1 MCSSRYLIVHL
12 ECSSHCVYGH
22 MRDVEQRSAFQVY
35 GPRYDSFRVLY
46 RTVATVNSLED
57 ILRIREIDKHGK
69 VASK

>member
-46 RTVATVNSLED
+46 RSYCKFIRRYVSYVLER
-57 ILRIREIDKHGK
+57 LK
-69 VASK
+69 